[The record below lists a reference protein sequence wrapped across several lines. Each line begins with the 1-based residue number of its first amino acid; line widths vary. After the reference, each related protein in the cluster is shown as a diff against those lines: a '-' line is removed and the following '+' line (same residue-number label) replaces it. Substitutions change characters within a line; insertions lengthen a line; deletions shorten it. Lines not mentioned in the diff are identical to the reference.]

1 MTTAEAHHPIVL
13 YPGKVT
19 GGRPTVEVHT
29 LPDGSQE
36 AYLVPDR
43 IVRNA
48 IQIKGLSVKFGV
60 EELSF
65 SESTGLSKL
74 CKLLISLTSDDAK
87 AWYMFFSAS
96 FAPKL
101 RFSKIH
107 AQCNQP
113 PDVA

>member
-1 MTTAEAHHPIVL
+1 MLRSDTPEELLSIL
-13 YPGKVT
+13 
-19 GGRPTVEVHT
+19 
-29 LPDGSQE
+29 DG
-36 AYLVPDR
+36 YLVPDR

-101 RFSKIH
+101 HFSKIH